1 MNCPERTD
9 SLPNLLL
16 TAACVLLLLVGGCAK
31 KPWLEDIGP
40 DQGKAVEQVFL
51 AMQQRDAACP
61 PCLDGDAV
69 VSMENHLE
77 TRSLSGYLMCGQPD
91 SVKFIASNPL
101 GQPLFAVATDGSRF
115 TSLDI
120 MKRTALSGRLD
131 SYALL
136 HDIPPAFFS
145 GSWGEWLS
153 GRVDQ
158 GQKGD
163 LVFRADQ
170 QERGTWVSFS
180 VGEGEKKTTTHLLID
195 TGRSLL
201 LTRILEDH
209 RGSILAEISYD
220 DWQDAGGCRVPTQIT
235 MSKLA
240 FGGEVSLR
248 LSDSKAGDLCG
259 PRDFVLRIPPGYTRN
274 LLP

>member
-1 MNCPERTD
+1 MNWPARTD
-9 SLPNLLL
+9 PGAPLLL
-16 TAACVLLLLVGGCAK
+16 TAACLLLLFGCAK
-31 KPWLEDIGP
+31 KPWLGDIDP
-40 DQGKAVEQVFL
+40 DRGKAVEQVFR

-61 PCLDGDAV
+61 PCLDADAV
-69 VSMENHLE
+69 VSLENHLE
-77 TRSLSGYLMCGQPD
+77 TRSLSGYLICGQPD
-91 SVKFIASNPL
+91 SVKLIASNPL

-120 MKRTALSGRLD
+120 MKRTALSGRLE

-136 HDIPPAFFS
+136 HNLPPAFFS

-158 GQKGD
+158 GREEG
-163 LVFRADQ
+163 LAFRDDQ

-180 VGEGEKKTTTHLLID
+180 AGDGEKKTTTHLLID
-195 TGRSLL
+195 TDSRLL

-209 RGSILAEISYD
+209 RGHILAEITYD
-220 DWQDAGGCRVPTQIT
+220 DWQDAGGCRVPTQVI

-240 FGGEVSLR
+240 FGGQVSLR
-248 LSDSKAGDLCG
+248 LSGTKADDLCG
-259 PRDFVLRIPPGYTRN
+259 PRDFTLRIPPGYTRN

>member
-1 MNCPERTD
+1 MNWPAKNKTMAR
-9 SLPNLLL
+9 PLL
-16 TAACVLLLLVGGCAK
+16 TAACLLLLFGCAK
-31 KPWLEDIGP
+31 KPWLGDIGP
-40 DQGKAVEQVFL
+40 DRGKAVERVFRT
-51 AMQQRDAACP
+51 MQQRDAACP
-61 PCLDGDAV
+61 PCLDADAV
-69 VSMENHLE
+69 VSLKNHLE
-77 TRSLSGYLMCGQPD
+77 TRSLSGYLICGQPD
-91 SVKFIASNPL
+91 SVKLIASNPL
-101 GQPLFAVATDGSRF
+101 GQPMFAVATDGSRF

-120 MKRTALSGRLD
+120 MKRTALSGRLE

-145 GSWGEWLS
+145 GAWGEWLS

-158 GQKGD
+158 GREEG
-163 LVFRADQ
+163 LSFRADQ

-180 VGEGEKKTTTHLLID
+180 AGDGERQTTTHLLVD
-195 TGRSLL
+195 SDSSLL

-209 RGSILAEISYD
+209 RGRILAEITYD
-220 DWQDAGGCRVPTQIT
+220 DWQDAGGCRVPTLVT

-248 LSDSKAGDLCG
+248 LSDAKADELCG
-259 PRDFVLRIPPGYTRN
+259 PRDFTLRIPPGYTRN